1 MHAEQKK
8 VSLHLDLTQV
18 TSSVTW
24 VNERINLAGEAFFHL
39 PQLG

>member
-1 MHAEQKK
+1 MHAEEKK
-8 VSLHLDLTQV
+8 VSLQLDLTQV

-24 VNERINLAGEAFFHL
+24 VNERINLVGEAFFRL